1 MLCYTSILDT
11 ESIHMYE
18 YIRKINYRL
27 VELSYIRL
35 TEMAALVDS
44 SNDDTNRRKWCSIS
58 YKIRCFYSKGAF
70 LVLFWMSLIIL
81 TFTYVYF
88 VLIKIISLGRNYIT
102 SELALVQALPF
113 LLVLLAPIVGWFA
126 NARYGNYRVFRVGAC
141 LFFSATVVGCICVL
155 ILFNVPPHSIVSR
168 VVCDGISLIMYIV
181 GFVGGTACLVTA
193 LQLGLDQM
201 PDASSANIT
210 SFIAWFVF
218 SIALGAW
225 TLDTSFNFSCVGLFN
240 LHVSFLTSQVF
251 SLIPVIAMSV
261 LCCSL
266 FLLAPKWL
274 IIEPNCPQSLKT
286 IYQVLKFAAKH
297 KAPLNRSAL
306 TYWEEDIPS
315 RMDLGK
321 SRYGGPFTTEEVED
335 VKTFFKILIISLPI
349 FIILCSLSPEIYLDF
364 CATVCEVGLVYSVT
378 YSPAWVIIIVT
389 LVYEFCIYPLI
400 RNRLPSILKRIGIIS
415 FLIFIVNSVK
425 LVLAIFIFSYSLELS
440 PWSDKVYSVIFSSI
454 FMFLLNSILEFI
466 CAQSPY
472 KMRGLLLGYTML
484 LYIISI
490 FVGVI
495 LIYICKVVCACVGPY
510 CFITERSLFTALSLV
525 GFVLHCLLATW
536 YKRRVREEDYDVHR
550 VVEEVYDR
558 YLSQRPTV

>member
-1 MLCYTSILDT
+1 M
-11 ESIHMYE
+11 
-18 YIRKINYRL
+18 R
-27 VELSYIRL
+27 
-35 TEMAALVDS
+35 
-44 SNDDTNRRKWCSIS
+44 
-58 YKIRCFYSKGAF
+58 
-70 LVLFWMSLIIL
+70 
-81 TFTYVYF
+81 
-88 VLIKIISLGRNYIT
+88 
-102 SELALVQALPF
+102 
-113 LLVLLAPIVGWFA
+113 APIVGWIA
-126 NARYGNYRVFRVGAC
+126 DARCGNYRVFRVGASL
-141 LFFSATVVGCICVL
+141 LFLATVICCICVL

-168 VVCDGISLIMYIV
+168 VVSGGISPIMYIV

-210 SFIAWFVF
+210 SFISWFVF
-218 SIALGAW
+218 SLAFGAW
-225 TLDTSFNFSCVGLFN
+225 IFDTGCRVFSCIHGLCA
-240 LHVSFLTSQVF
+240 HVF
-251 SLIPVIAMSV
+251 SLVPVIAMSV

-266 FLLAPKWL
+266 FLLTPKWM

-335 VKTFFKILIISLPI
+335 VKTFFKILIISVPI
-349 FIILCSLSPEIYLDF
+349 FIISCSLSPEVYMQSLDGF
-364 CATVCEVGLVYSVT
+364 ANCEAGFIFAVT
-378 YSPAWVIIIVT
+378 YSPTWVIIIVT
-389 LVYEFCIYPLI
+389 LVYEFCIYPLL

-415 FLIFIVNSVK
+415 SVIFIVSSVK
-425 LVLAIFIFSYSLELS
+425 LVLATAIFSYSLDLS
-440 PWSDKVYSVIFSSI
+440 PWSNIAYFVIFSSI
-454 FMFLLNSILEFI
+454 FMFLLTSILEFI

-472 KMRGLLLGYTML
+472 KMRGLLLGYTIL
-484 LYIISI
+484 LYIISMYVGTILMYI
-490 FVGVI
+490 FNSV
-495 LIYICKVVCACVGPY
+495 CVGPY
-510 CFITERSLFTALSLV
+510 CHIFEKSVFTALSLV

-558 YLSQRPTV
+558 YLSQRPTL

>member
-1 MLCYTSILDT
+1 
-11 ESIHMYE
+11 
-18 YIRKINYRL
+18 
-27 VELSYIRL
+27 
-35 TEMAALVDS
+35 MAARVHNSYDS
-44 SNDDTNRRKWCSIS
+44 NRRKWCSIS

-70 LVLFWMSLIIL
+70 LVLFWMSLMTL
-81 TFTYVYF
+81 TFTHVYF
-88 VLIKIISLGRNYIT
+88 VLIKIIFQGIVYSMT
-102 SELALVQALPF
+102 PSELALVPAVPF
-113 LLVLLAPIVGWFA
+113 LLVLFAPIVGWIA
-126 NARYGNYRVFRVGAC
+126 DARCGNYRVFRVGAC
-141 LFFSATVVGCICVL
+141 LFFLATVVCCICVL
-155 ILFNVPPHSIVSR
+155 TSLNVTQHSIVSR
-168 VVCDGISLIMYIV
+168 VVSSGISPIAYIV
-181 GFVGGTACLVTA
+181 GFVGITACLVTA

-218 SIALGAW
+218 SLALGEWMLDSSFKCFNCFGFFIAPISLL
-225 TLDTSFNFSCVGLFN
+225 TL
-240 LHVSFLTSQVF
+240 QAF
-251 SLIPVIAMSV
+251 SLVPVIAMSV

-274 IIEPNCPQSLKT
+274 IIEPNYCPQSLKI

-349 FIILCSLSPEIYLDF
+349 FIISCSLSPEIYMHSFLDNP
-364 CATVCEVGLVYSVT
+364 ANCEADLISAVT
-378 YSPAWVIIIVT
+378 YSPTWVIIIVA
-389 LVYEFCIYPLI
+389 LVYEFAIYPLI

-415 FLIFIVNSVK
+415 FLVFIVNSVK
-425 LVLAIFIFSYSLELS
+425 LVLATVIFSYFLDLS
-440 PWSDKVYSVIFSSI
+440 PWLNIAYTVLFSSI
-454 FMFLLNSILEFI
+454 FVFLLTSILEFI

-472 KMRGLLLGYTML
+472 KMRGLLLGYTIV

-490 FVGVI
+490 YVGTI
-495 LIYICKVVCACVGPY
+495 LIYVFNSVCVGRY
-510 CFITERSLFTALSLV
+510 CHIIEKSVFTALSLV

-558 YLSQRPTV
+558 YLTQRPTV